1 MQVLR
6 RGHSQRID
14 LALLDARSNRLRSSS
29 SLNIDTKVRVA
40 LAGKLPGIIPKFSLK
55 KFNEFFLSI
64 VISMLRDES
73 PDVKTTFVENFS
85 PIF

>member
-1 MQVLR
+1 M
-6 RGHSQRID
+6 
-14 LALLDARSNRLRSSS
+14 
-29 SLNIDTKVRVA
+29 A
-40 LAGKLPGIIPKFSLK
+40 LASKLPGIIPKFSLK